1 MPACISCAA
10 DVSWAKTSVEAPIAR
25 MMQAQVRRARPR
37 QHSTAT
43 LRNQVLLA
51 FIGIGILIA
60 RTNLVRADRVEGHL
74 GAHNGNRRSFDSGG
88 ANPAPSALRM
98 TNSNLRSG

>member
-10 DVSWAKTSVEAPIAR
+10 DVSCAKTSVEAPIAR
-25 MMQAQVRRARPR
+25 MMQATVRRARPR
-37 QHSTAT
+37 RHPPAT

-60 RTNLVRADRVEGHL
+60 RTKLVGADRVEGHSWRPQRVT
-74 GAHNGNRRSFDSGG
+74 ADPSTPAAQTRR
-88 ANPAPSALRM
+88 R
-98 TNSNLRSG
+98 LRSG